1 MDSIMKYIHYI
12 FVGILFFIGV
22 LISIV
27 LCEIPGN
34 FLKLI
39 GKDEAATKLYWR
51 WAPRLA
57 HYVSWLL
64 GARVHI
70 EGLENLPKD
79 QTNAFYICNHQSLLD
94 ICVIIGYLKIKAS
107 PVAKV
112 EVLKAPFVRSLAKGV
127 HTILLDR
134 KSAKSSIKAI
144 LDGTNMLKKGGSVII
159 FPEGTRSKTGKL
171 GTFKAGSYKM
181 GLRAQSTVIPLVVQ
195 GTRSL
200 LESKKGWKKYDV
212 YLKVLEP
219 VSAKGLSKEEQKEF
233 PAKISSQIEKEYNTL
248 PEYRY

>member
-1 MDSIMKYIHYI
+1 MKYIHYF

-27 LCEIPGN
+27 FCVIPAN
-34 FLKLI
+34 LLKLLK
-39 GKDEAATKLYWR
+39 KDEASTRIYWR
-51 WAPRLA
+51 WAPWLA

-64 GARVHI
+64 GARVHLDGI
-70 EGLENLPKD
+70 ENLPKD
-79 QTNAFYICNHQSLLD
+79 QSNTFFICNHQSLLD

-107 PVAKV
+107 PVAKI
-112 EVLKAPFVRSLAKGV
+112 EVLKAPYVSSLAKGV

-159 FPEGTRSKTGKL
+159 FPEGTRSKTGEL
-171 GTFKAGSYKM
+171 GSFKAGSYKM
-181 GLRAQSTVIPLVVQ
+181 GLRAESTVVPLVVQ

-200 LESKKGWKKYDV
+200 LESKKGWRRYDV
-212 YLKVLEP
+212 YLKVLES
-219 VSAKGLSKEEQKEF
+219 VSAKGLTKEEQKEF
-233 PAKISSQIEKEYNTL
+233 PAMISSQIEKEYNKL
-248 PEYRY
+248 PKYKY